1 MNRYYLIIPI
11 VFMAVF
17 VYFERDASKQA
28 DLRVQAIAEE
38 KAAAEAKK
46 QEEKKQLE
54 AKAKADSDKRNIERI
69 AAEEA
74 QKKKKQDEFAAK
86 IQKLK
91 DDAKKYTD
99 GVELNTKLA
108 ASLEKDLA
116 AKRAARDQENRA
128 VLELAKKVE
137 ITKKARRSA
146 ELEVQRYTEM
156 LATRANESAMAKAP
170 VVATAEPAK

>member
-1 MNRYYLIIPI
+1 MNRYYVIIPI

-17 VYFERDASKQA
+17 VYFERGASKQA
-28 DLRVQAIAEE
+28 DLRVQAIAAE
-38 KAAAEAKK
+38 KAAAEEKK
-46 QEEKKQLE
+46 LEEKKQLE
-54 AKAKADSDKRNIERI
+54 AKAKADSEKRNIERL

-74 QKKKKQDEFAAK
+74 QKKKKADEFAAK

-99 GVELNTKLA
+99 GVELNTRLA
-108 ASLEKDLA
+108 ASLEKELA

-137 ITKKARRSA
+137 ITKKARRAA

-156 LATRANESAMAKAP
+156 LTTRANESAMAKAP
-170 VVATAEPAK
+170 VVATAQPAK